1 MKLSTK
7 ISVLALTVGATL
19 SQAAF
24 AAGDL
29 WDSENPWGASTLT
42 EFAGWNVFNA
52 YPTDATPEVAGSGA
66 ASVTETTGAAFLTGG
81 GNIYSFAAPTN
92 FLASLTGST
101 GLFDVYLRVATLG
114 TTALTTATLN
124 GESAT
129 SVIAFNGSSGS
140 AFGGAEQ
147 EVYWKWS
154 NIAGTSAYNFNFSAS
169 GSSMSLDQ
177 LSLATVAVAAVPE
190 PSNYALFVTGLG
202 VMGFVARRRS
212 KK

>member
-24 AAGDL
+24 AAGDV
-29 WDSENPWGASTLT
+29 WDSANPWGASTLT

-52 YPTDATPEVAGSGA
+52 YPTDTTPEVAGSGA
-66 ASVTETTGAAFLTGG
+66 ASVTETTVAAFLTGG

-92 FLASLTGST
+92 FVASLNGSA
-101 GLFDVYLRVATLG
+101 GLFDVYLRIATIG
-114 TTALTTATLN
+114 TLALPTATLN
-124 GESAT
+124 GTSAT
-129 SVIAFNGSSGS
+129 SVIGFDGASGNPM
-140 AFGGAEQ
+140 GGGEQ
-147 EVYWKWS
+147 ELYWKWS
-154 NIAGTSAYNFNFSAS
+154 NFTGASTYTFNFGAS

-202 VMGFVARRRS
+202 VMGFVARRRA